1 MVGLVAR
8 NFIFK
13 NIESSRHN
21 SIPLFITLATP
32 WDGHAAAKSGVE
44 HLPNPVYSWVDMAPG
59 SLYLTNLFYTSDKPQ
74 TERRILPKEIANHL
88 FFTFI
93 DNEAGDGT
101 VSLASELR
109 PEAQEEAIRL
119 YGYEKSHMGILTT
132 PEMLKTVNGL
142 LDSVR

>member
-1 MVGLVAR
+1 
-8 NFIFK
+8 
-13 NIESSRHN
+13 
-21 SIPLFITLATP
+21 
-32 WDGHAAAKSGVE
+32 
-44 HLPNPVYSWVDMAPG
+44 MAPG

-74 TERRILPKEIANHL
+74 ASRHTLPQEIANHL

-109 PEAQEEAIRL
+109 HEAQEEATRL
-119 YGYEKSHMGILTT
+119 YGYEKSHMDILTT